1 MFIVAIWFELLDPR
15 AADSIRRNH
24 AVSQPNLPQSS
35 DDQPSHWFSLRE
47 APAWGVSLGLHSLI
61 FVFFACW
68 TLPIVRESFAELVVS
83 EVEEIQEPEFKFDVA
98 ATDQVGN
105 QGSGDT
111 LSPSLAAAGAVGAS
125 PQVETS
131 KRLQEELVKVNLTPT
146 ATIGDI
152 AADTL
157 SKTVEVRGGTENLA
171 GDFGGKGTGG
181 GTGGTAGTIDRLTF
195 EIMASLKERKTLVVW
210 LFDESTS
217 MKKRREAVA
226 ERFENIYKQL
236 GLLDV
241 ETKNG
246 VLKSAIVS
254 FGKEFHFISKD
265 ATDDIDMLV
274 KLVKENIPDD
284 DSGKENVFTAV
295 EKSVTKYRDYRTREH
310 RNCLLVVVT
319 DERGDDFDK
328 LDQCIQVTSA
338 AGFKV
343 FCVGNAAPFGQE
355 KGYVRWT
362 YDDGFSE
369 ELPVDQGPETVAPEH
384 VNLPFWGVSGSDL
397 VRMTAGL
404 GPYALTR
411 LCAETQGVYLIAE
424 DTGRGV
430 RFDPA
435 VMRNYLPD
443 YRPIKFYTKD
453 LQANRAKTVL
463 VDAARKTLGE
473 NTPTPEVI
481 FRADT
486 DAALRTEL
494 NDAQK
499 PLAVLD
505 YKLNEI
511 VTLLEQGEKERAKIK
526 EPRWQAAYDTAYGRA
541 LAMRVR
547 SFGYNMMLAQM
558 KGNPKTFDKKEDNTW
573 ELVASDEISTG
584 VQVKKMAAKA
594 QEFLERVVNQHQ
606 GTPWAKLAE
615 RELSKPMGWSW
626 KPFHKDYAAM
636 ERAMADAKK
645 RGPLFADEKEKKKEE
660 MRKKAEQRKKP
671 NL

>member
-1 MFIVAIWFELLDPR
+1 M
-15 AADSIRRNH
+15 
-24 AVSQPNLPQSS
+24 SQPNLPQ
-35 DDQPSHWFSLRE
+35 DPDNEPGRWRKI
-47 APAWGVSLGLHSLI
+47 PAWGVSLGLHSLI

-68 TLPIVRESFAELVVS
+68 SLPIVRESLAELVVS
-83 EVEEIQEPEFKFDVA
+83 EVEDLQEPEFKFDVA
-98 ATDQVGN
+98 TTDQIGN
-105 QGSGDT
+105 GGTGDT
-111 LSPSLAAAGAVGAS
+111 LSPSLAVAGAVGAS

-131 KRLQEELVKVNLTPT
+131 KRLQEELVKVNLAPT

-157 SKTVEVRGGTENLA
+157 GKTVEVRGGTDNLS
-171 GDFGGKGTGG
+171 GDFGGQGTGG

-195 EIMASLKERKTLVVW
+195 EIMASLKEKKTLVVW
-210 LFDESTS
+210 LMDESTS
-217 MKKRREAVA
+217 MKKRRDTVA

-241 ETKNG
+241 DTKNG
-246 VLKSAIVS
+246 ILKSAIVS
-254 FGKEFHFISKD
+254 FGKDFHFISKD
-265 ATDDIDMLV
+265 ATDDVEQLV
-274 KLVKENIPDD
+274 KLVKENIPNDE
-284 DSGKENVFTAV
+284 SGKENVFTAV
-295 EKSVTKYRDYRTREH
+295 EAAVKKYRDYRSREH
-310 RNCLLVVVT
+310 RNCIMVIVT

-328 LDQCIQVTSA
+328 LDQCIQATAA

-355 KGYVRWT
+355 KGYVQWT
-362 YDDGFSE
+362 YDDGGTE

-384 VNLPFWGVSGSDL
+384 VNLPFWGVSGGDL

-473 NTPTPEVI
+473 KTPTPDVI

-486 DAALRTEL
+486 DAALRTVL
-494 NDAQK
+494 ADAQK

-511 VTLLEQGEKERAKIK
+511 VTLLEQGEKDRAKIK

-558 KGNPKTFDKKEDNTW
+558 KANPKTFEKKEDNTW

-594 QEFLERVVNQHQ
+594 QESLERVVNQHQ

-615 RELSKPMGWSW
+615 RELSKPLGWSW
-626 KPFHKDYAAM
+626 KPMRKDYAAI
-636 ERAMADAKK
+636 ERAAAEAK
-645 RGPLFADEKEKKKEE
+645 RGPVFADENEKKKAEA
-660 MRKKAEQRKKP
+660 KKKMVEQRKKP

>member
-1 MFIVAIWFELLDPR
+1 M
-15 AADSIRRNH
+15 
-24 AVSQPNLPQSS
+24 SQDNLPQPPDDDS
-35 DDQPSHWFSLRE
+35 DGQRKFKE
-47 APAWGVSLGLHSLI
+47 IPAWGVSLGLHILI

-68 TLPIVRESFAELVVS
+68 TLPIVRESLAELVVS
-83 EVEEIQEPEFKFDVA
+83 EVEELQEPEFKFDVA
-98 ATDQVGN
+98 ATDQIGN
-105 QGSGDT
+105 GGTGDT
-111 LSPSLAAAGAVGAS
+111 LSPSLAAAGSASAS

-131 KRLQEELVKVNLTPT
+131 KRLQEEIVKVNLTPT
-146 ATIGDI
+146 ATIGDV
-152 AADTL
+152 ATDSL
-157 SKTVEVRGGTENLA
+157 GKTVEVRGGTENLS

-217 MKKRREAVA
+217 MKVRRDTVA

-254 FGKEFHFISKD
+254 FGKDFHFISKD
-265 ATDDIDMLV
+265 ATDDIPQLV
-274 KLVKENIPDD
+274 KLVKENIPND
-284 DSGKENVFTAV
+284 DSGKENVFGAV
-295 EKSVTKYRDYRTREH
+295 EKAVAKYRDYRSREH
-310 RNCLLVVVT
+310 RNCLLVIVT

-328 LDQCIQVTSA
+328 LDQCIQATSS

-362 YDDGFSE
+362 YDDGGSE
-369 ELPVDQGPETVAPEH
+369 ELPVDQGPETVAPEY
-384 VNLPFWGVSGSDL
+384 VNLPFWGVAGGDL

-424 DTGRGV
+424 DTGKGV

-473 NTPTPEVI
+473 KTPTPDVI

-486 DAALRTEL
+486 DGALRIEL

-511 VTLLEQGEKERAKIK
+511 VTLLEQGEKDRAKIK
-526 EPRWQAAYDTAYGRA
+526 EPRWQASYDSAYGRA

-558 KGNPKTFDKKEDNTW
+558 KANPKTFENKNDNTW
-573 ELVASDEISTG
+573 ELVASDEITTG
-584 VQVKKMAAKA
+584 VQIKKMAAKA
-594 QEFLERVVNQHQ
+594 QENLERVVNQHQ

-626 KPFHKDYAAM
+626 KPFHKDYAAI
-636 ERAMADAKK
+636 ERAMAQAK
-645 RGPLFADEKEKKKEE
+645 RGPIFADEEEKTKAEAKKK
-660 MRKKAEQRKKP
+660 MVEQRKKP

>member
-1 MFIVAIWFELLDPR
+1 M
-15 AADSIRRNH
+15 
-24 AVSQPNLPQSS
+24 SQANLPQ
-35 DDQPSHWFSLRE
+35 PSGDESPRKLSLRE
-47 APAWGVSLGLHSLI
+47 VPAWGVSLGLHSLI
-61 FVFFACW
+61 FLVFGFY
-68 TLPIVRESFAELVVS
+68 TFPIVRETFAELVVS
-83 EVEEIQEPEFKFDVA
+83 EVEEVQEAEFKFDVA

-105 QGSGDT
+105 GGTGDT
-111 LSPSLAAAGAVGAS
+111 LSPSLAAAGAVSAS
-125 PQVETS
+125 PQMETS

-146 ATIGDI
+146 ATIGDV
-152 AADTL
+152 ATDSL
-157 SKTVEVRGGTENLA
+157 GKTVEVRGGTDNLT
-171 GDFGGKGTGG
+171 GEFGGQGTGG
-181 GTGGTAGTIDRLTF
+181 GTGGTAGSIDRLTF

-210 LFDESTS
+210 LFDESPS
-217 MKKRREAVA
+217 MRVRREAVA
-226 ERFENIYKQL
+226 LRFENIYKQL
-236 GLLDV
+236 GLLEGV

-265 ATDDIDMLV
+265 ATDDIPQLV
-274 KLVKENIPDD
+274 KLVKEGIPKD

-295 EKSVTKYRDYRTREH
+295 EKAVAKYRDYRSREH
-310 RNCLLVVVT
+310 RNCLLVIVT
-319 DERGDDFDK
+319 DERGDDFGVNGEK
-328 LDQCIQVTSA
+328 LDQVIQATSA

-355 KGYVRWT
+355 KGYT
-362 YDDGFSE
+362 NFTDDDGTVWND
-369 ELPVDQGPETVAPEH
+369 LPIDQGPETVAPEY
-384 VNLPFWGVSGSDL
+384 VNLPFWGVAGGDL

-424 DTGRGV
+424 DGGRGV

-443 YRPIKFYTKD
+443 YRPIKFYQKD

-463 VDAARKTLGE
+463 VEAARKTLGE
-473 NTPTPEVI
+473 RTPTPEVI

-511 VTLLEQGEKERAKIK
+511 VTLLEQGEKDRAKVK

-547 SFGYNMMLAQM
+547 SFGYNMTLAQM
-558 KGNPKTFDKKEDNTW
+558 KANPKTFEKKGDDTW
-573 ELVASDEISTG
+573 ELVASDEITSG
-584 VQVKKMAAKA
+584 VAVKKMAAKA
-594 QEFLERVVNQHQ
+594 QEYLERVVNQHQ

-626 KPFHKDYAAM
+626 KPLRKDYPAI
-636 ERAMADAKK
+636 ERAMAEAAK
-645 RGPLFADEKEKKKEE
+645 RRVQFADEEEKKKAE
-660 MRKKAEQRKKP
+660 KKKKMAEKPKP

>member
-1 MFIVAIWFELLDPR
+1 M
-15 AADSIRRNH
+15 
-24 AVSQPNLPQSS
+24 SQPNLPPES
-35 DDQPSHWFSLRE
+35 DTEPNRWTKLRE
-47 APAWGVSLGLHSLI
+47 IPAWGVSLGLHTAI
-61 FVFFACW
+61 FLFFACW
-68 TLPIVRESFAELVVS
+68 TLPIVRESLAELVVS
-83 EVEEIQEPEFKFDVA
+83 EVEETQEPEFKFDVA
-98 ATDQVGN
+98 ATDQIGN
-105 QGSGDT
+105 GGTGDT
-111 LSPSLAAAGAVGAS
+111 LSPSLAAAGAASAS
-125 PQVETS
+125 PQVESS

-157 SKTVEVRGGTENLA
+157 GKTVEVRGGTDNLS
-171 GDFGGKGTGG
+171 GEFGGQGTGG
-181 GTGGTAGTIDRLTF
+181 GSGGTAGTLDRLTF
-195 EIMASLKERKTLVVW
+195 EIMASLKEKKTLVVW
-210 LFDESTS
+210 LMDESTS
-217 MKKRREAVA
+217 MKKRRDTVA

-246 VLKSAIVS
+246 ILKSAIVS
-254 FGKEFHFISKD
+254 FGKDFHFISKD
-265 ATDDIDMLV
+265 ATDDIDLLV

-284 DSGKENVFTAV
+284 ESGKENVFTAV
-295 EKSVTKYRDYRTREH
+295 EAAVKKYRDYRSREH
-310 RNCLLVVVT
+310 RNCIMVIVT

-328 LDQCIQVTSA
+328 LDQCIQATAA

-355 KGYVRWT
+355 KGYVQWT
-362 YDDGFSE
+362 YEDGGSD

-384 VNLPFWGVSGSDL
+384 VNLPFWGVSGGDL

-453 LQANRAKTVL
+453 LAANRAKTVL

-473 NTPTPEVI
+473 KTPTPDVI

-486 DAALRTEL
+486 DGALRTEL

-511 VTLLEQGEKERAKIK
+511 VTLLEQGEKDRAKIK
-526 EPRWQAAYDTAYGRA
+526 EPRWQAAFDTAYGRA

-558 KGNPKTFDKKEDNTW
+558 KASPKTFDKKDDNTW
-573 ELVASDEISTG
+573 ELIASDEITTG

-594 QEFLERVVNQHQ
+594 LESLERVVNQHQ

-626 KPFHKDYAAM
+626 KPFHKDYAAI
-636 ERAMADAKK
+636 ERAMAQAK
-645 RGPLFADEKEKKKEE
+645 RGPLFADEKEKKEAE
-660 MRKKAEQRKKP
+660 AKKKMIAQRKKP

>member
-1 MFIVAIWFELLDPR
+1 M
-15 AADSIRRNH
+15 
-24 AVSQPNLPQSS
+24 SQANLPQ
-35 DDQPSHWFSLRE
+35 PSGDEPPRKFSLKE
-47 APAWGVSLGLHSLI
+47 VPAWGVSLGLHSLI
-61 FVFFACW
+61 FLFFGLY
-68 TLPIVRESFAELVVS
+68 TFPIVRETFAELVVS
-83 EVEEIQEPEFKFDVA
+83 EVEELQEPEFKFDVA

-105 QGSGDT
+105 GGTGDT
-111 LSPSLAAAGAVGAS
+111 LSPSLAAAGAVSAS
-125 PQVETS
+125 PQMETS

-146 ATIGDI
+146 ATIGDV
-152 AADTL
+152 ATDSL
-157 SKTVEVRGGTENLA
+157 GKTVEVRGGTDNLS
-171 GDFGGKGTGG
+171 GEFGGKGTGG
-181 GTGGTAGTIDRLTF
+181 GSGGTAGTIDRLTF
-195 EIMASLKERKTLVVW
+195 EIMASLKEKKTLVVW

-217 MKKRREAVA
+217 MKVRREAVA

-236 GLLDV
+236 GLMDV

-246 VLKSAIVS
+246 ILKSAIVS
-254 FGKEFHFISKD
+254 FGKDFHFISKD
-265 ATDDIDMLV
+265 ATDDIPQLV
-274 KLVKENIPDD
+274 KLVKENIPNDE
-284 DSGKENVFTAV
+284 SGKENVFTAV
-295 EKSVTKYRDYRTREH
+295 EKTVAKYRDYRSREH
-310 RNCLLVVVT
+310 RNCLLVIVT
-319 DERGDDFDK
+319 DERGDDFGVNGEK
-328 LDQCIQVTSA
+328 LDQVIQATSA

-343 FCVGNAAPFGQE
+343 YCVGNAAPFGQE

-362 YDDGFSE
+362 YDDGDSE

-384 VNLPFWGVSGSDL
+384 VNLPFWGVAGGDL

-411 LCAETQGVYLIAE
+411 LCAETQGVYLIVE
-424 DTGRGV
+424 DTSRGV

-473 NTPTPEVI
+473 RTPTPEVI

-511 VTLLEQGEKERAKIK
+511 VTLLEQGEKDRTKIK

-547 SFGYNMMLAQM
+547 SFGYNMTLAQM
-558 KGNPKTFDKKEDNTW
+558 KANPKTFDKKGDNTW
-573 ELVASDEISTG
+573 ELVASDEITSG

-594 QEFLERVVNQHQ
+594 QEYLERVVNQHQ

-626 KPFHKDYAAM
+626 KPISKDYAAI
-636 ERAMADAKK
+636 ERAMAQAK
-645 RGPLFADEKEKKKEE
+645 RGPVFADENEKKKAEE
-660 MRKKAEQRKKP
+660 KKKKMAARAKP

>member
-1 MFIVAIWFELLDPR
+1 MSQVNQPQPPNDEPPR
-15 AADSIRRNH
+15 K
-24 AVSQPNLPQSS
+24 
-35 DDQPSHWFSLRE
+35 FSLKE
-47 APAWGVSLGLHSLI
+47 VPAWGVSLGLHSLI
-61 FVFFACW
+61 FLFFGLY
-68 TLPIVRESFAELVVS
+68 TIPIVRETFAELVVS
-83 EVEEIQEPEFKFDVA
+83 EVEDLQEPEFKFDVA

-105 QGSGDT
+105 GGTGDT
-111 LSPSLAAAGAVGAS
+111 LSPSLAAAGATSAS
-125 PQVETS
+125 PQMETS

-146 ATIGDI
+146 ATIGDV
-152 AADTL
+152 ATDSL
-157 SKTVEVRGGTENLA
+157 GKTVEVRGGTDNLT
-171 GDFGGKGTGG
+171 GDFGGQGTGG
-181 GTGGTAGTIDRLTF
+181 GTGGTAGSIDRLTF

-210 LFDESTS
+210 LFDESPS
-217 MKKRREAVA
+217 MRVRRDAVA

-236 GLLDV
+236 GLMDI

-246 VLKSAIVS
+246 ILKSGIVS
-254 FGKEFHFISKD
+254 FGKDFHFISKD
-265 ATDDIDMLV
+265 ATDDIPQLI
-274 KLVKENIPDD
+274 KLVKENIPRD

-295 EKSVTKYRDYRTREH
+295 EKAVAKYRDYRSREH
-310 RNCLLVVVT
+310 RNCLLVIVT
-319 DERGDDFDK
+319 DERGDDFGVNGEK
-328 LDQCIQVTSA
+328 LDQVIQATSA

-355 KGYVRWT
+355 KGFQNYT
-362 YDDGFSE
+362 DDEGNTWND
-369 ELPVDQGPETVAPEH
+369 LPVDQGPETVAPEF
-384 VNLPFWGVSGSDL
+384 VNLPFWGVAGADL

-424 DTGRGV
+424 DGGRGV

-443 YRPIKFYTKD
+443 YRPIKFYQKD

-473 NTPTPEVI
+473 KTPTPEVI

-511 VTLLEQGEKERAKIK
+511 VTLLEQGEKDRAKIK

-547 SFGYNMMLAQM
+547 SFGYNMTLAQM
-558 KGNPKTFDKKEDNTW
+558 KANPKAFTNKGDDTW
-573 ELVASDEISTG
+573 ELVASDEISSG

-594 QEFLERVVNQHQ
+594 QDYLARVVNQHQ

-626 KPFHKDYAAM
+626 KPFRKDYPKIEREMAEAA
-636 ERAMADAKK
+636 K
-645 RGPLFADEKEKKKEE
+645 RRVQFADEEEKKKAE
-660 MRKKAEQRKKP
+660 KKKKMAERPKP

>member
-1 MFIVAIWFELLDPR
+1 M
-15 AADSIRRNH
+15 
-24 AVSQPNLPQSS
+24 SQANLPPEP
-35 DDQPSHWFSLRE
+35 DNEPSRWKKLRE
-47 APAWGVSLGLHSLI
+47 MPAWGVSLGLHSLI
-61 FVFFACW
+61 FLFFACW
-68 TLPIVRESFAELVVS
+68 TLPIVRESLAELVVS
-83 EVEEIQEPEFKFDVA
+83 EVEELQEPEFKFDVA
-98 ATDQVGN
+98 TTDQIGN
-105 QGSGDT
+105 GGTGDT
-111 LSPSLAAAGAVGAS
+111 LSPSLAAAGASGAS

-157 SKTVEVRGGTENLA
+157 SKTVEVRGGTDNLS
-171 GDFGGKGTGG
+171 GDFGGQGTGG

-195 EIMASLKERKTLVVW
+195 EIMASLKEKKTLVVW
-210 LFDESTS
+210 MMDESTS
-217 MKKRREAVA
+217 MKKRRAAVA

-246 VLKSAIVS
+246 ILKSAIVS
-254 FGKEFHFISKD
+254 FGKDFHFISKD
-265 ATDDIDMLV
+265 ATDDVDLLT

-284 DSGKENVFTAV
+284 ESGKENIFTAV
-295 EKSVTKYRDYRTREH
+295 EAAVKKYRDYRSREH
-310 RNCLLVVVT
+310 RNCIMVIVT

-328 LDQCIQVTSA
+328 LDQCIQATAA

-355 KGYVRWT
+355 KGYVQWV
-362 YDDGFSE
+362 YEDGGTE

-384 VNLPFWGVSGSDL
+384 VNLPFWGVAGGDL

-453 LQANRAKTVL
+453 LTANRAKTVL

-473 NTPTPEVI
+473 RTPTPEVI

-494 NDAQK
+494 ADAQK

-511 VTLLEQGEKERAKIK
+511 VTLLEQGEKDRAKIK

-558 KGNPKTFDKKEDNTW
+558 KANPKAFEKKEDNTW
-573 ELVASDEISTG
+573 ELIASDEITTG

-594 QEFLERVVNQHQ
+594 QESLERVVNQHQ

-626 KPFHKDYAAM
+626 KPFHKDYAAI
-636 ERAMADAKK
+636 ERAMAQAK
-645 RGPLFADEKEKKKEE
+645 RGVQFADEEEKKKAEA
-660 MRKKAEQRKKP
+660 KKKMVEQRKKP

>member
-1 MFIVAIWFELLDPR
+1 MSQANQPQPPNGEPPR
-15 AADSIRRNH
+15 K
-24 AVSQPNLPQSS
+24 
-35 DDQPSHWFSLRE
+35 FSLRE
-47 APAWGVSLGLHSLI
+47 VPAWGVSLGLHSLI
-61 FVFFACW
+61 FLFFGLY
-68 TLPIVRESFAELVVS
+68 TFPIVRETFAELVVS
-83 EVEEIQEPEFKFDVA
+83 EVEELQEPEFKFDVA
-98 ATDQVGN
+98 ATDQIGN
-105 QGSGDT
+105 GGTGDT
-111 LSPSLAAAGAVGAS
+111 LSPSLAAAGAVSAS
-125 PQVETS
+125 PQMETS

-146 ATIGDI
+146 ATIGDV
-152 AADTL
+152 ATDSL
-157 SKTVEVRGGTENLA
+157 GKTVEVRGRTDNLS
-171 GDFGGKGTGG
+171 GDFGGQGTGG
-181 GTGGTAGTIDRLTF
+181 GTGGTAGSIDRLTF
-195 EIMASLKERKTLVVW
+195 EIMASLKEKKTLVVW
-210 LFDESTS
+210 LFDESPS
-217 MKKRREAVA
+217 MKIRRDAVA
-226 ERFENIYKQL
+226 ERFENVYKQL
-236 GLLDV
+236 GLLEGV

-254 FGKEFHFISKD
+254 FGKEFHFITKD
-265 ATDDIDMLV
+265 ATDDIPQLV
-274 KLVKENIPDD
+274 ELVRKGIPKDE
-284 DSGKENVFTAV
+284 SGKENVFTAV
-295 EKSVTKYRDYRTREH
+295 EKAVAKYRDYRSREH
-310 RNCLLVVVT
+310 RNCLLVIVT
-319 DERGDDFDK
+319 DERGDDFGVNGEK
-328 LDQCIQVTSA
+328 LDQVIQATSA

-355 KGYVRWT
+355 KGYANYTEEDGTVWT
-362 YDDGFSE
+362 D
-369 ELPVDQGPETVAPEH
+369 LPIDQGPETVAPEH
-384 VNLPFWGVSGSDL
+384 VNLPFWGVAGADL

-424 DTGRGV
+424 DGGRGV

-443 YRPIKFYTKD
+443 YRPIKFYQKD

-473 NTPTPEVI
+473 KTPTPEVI

-511 VTLLEQGEKERAKIK
+511 VTLLEQGEKDRAKIK

-547 SFGYNMMLAQM
+547 SFGYNMTLAQM
-558 KGNPKTFDKKEDNTW
+558 KANPKTFDKKGDDTW
-573 ELVASDEISTG
+573 ELVASDEITSG

-594 QEFLERVVNQHQ
+594 QEYLERVVNQHQ

-615 RELSKPMGWSW
+615 RELSKPMGWTW
-626 KPFHKDYAAM
+626 KPFRKDYPAI
-636 ERAMADAKK
+636 ERAMAEAAN
-645 RGPLFADEKEKKKEE
+645 RRVQFADEDEKKAAEKKKK
-660 MRKKAEQRKKP
+660 MAAKPKP

>member
-1 MFIVAIWFELLDPR
+1 M
-15 AADSIRRNH
+15 
-24 AVSQPNLPQSS
+24 SQPNLPQTPDNEPRGRWSMS
-35 DDQPSHWFSLRE
+35 E
-47 APAWGVSLGLHSLI
+47 IPAWGVSLGLHSLI
-61 FVFFACW
+61 LVSFAFFHFE
-68 TLPIVRESFAELVVS
+68 IVRESLAELVVS
-83 EVEEIQEPEFKFDVA
+83 EVEELQEPEFKFDVS
-98 ATDQVGN
+98 ATDQIGN
-105 QGSGDT
+105 GGTGDT

-146 ATIGDI
+146 ATIGDV
-152 AADTL
+152 ATDSL
-157 SKTVEVRGGTENLA
+157 GKTVEVRGGTDNLA
-171 GDFGGKGTGG
+171 GDFGGQGTGG
-181 GTGGTAGTIDRLTF
+181 GTGGTAGSIDRLTF

-210 LFDESTS
+210 LMDESLS
-217 MKKRREAVA
+217 MTKRRNAIA

-254 FGKEFHFISKD
+254 FGKDLHFISKD
-265 ATDDIDMLV
+265 ATDDVEELTRLV
-274 KLVKENIPDD
+274 QEKIPVDE
-284 DSGKENVFTAV
+284 SGKENIFTAV
-295 EKSVTKYRDYRTREH
+295 EATVKKYRDYRSREH
-310 RNCLLVVVT
+310 RNCLLVITT

-328 LDQCIQVTSA
+328 LDQCIQTSSS

-343 FCVGNAAPFGQE
+343 FVVGNAAPFGQE
-355 KGYVRWT
+355 KGFVSWT
-362 YDDGFSE
+362 YEDGGTE
-369 ELPVDQGPETVAPEH
+369 ELPVDQGPETIAPEH
-384 VNLPFWGVSGSDL
+384 VNLPFWGVSGGDL

-473 NTPTPEVI
+473 RTPTPEVI

-494 NDAQK
+494 SEAQK

-511 VTLLEQGEKERAKIK
+511 VTLLEQGEKDRVKIK

-558 KGNPKTFDKKEDNTW
+558 KANPKTFDNKSDNTW

-594 QEFLERVVNQHQ
+594 QEHLERVVNQHH

-626 KPFHKDYAAM
+626 KPFHKDYAAI
-636 ERAMADAKK
+636 ERAMAQAK
-645 RGPLFADEKEKKKEE
+645 RGPLFADEEEKKKAEA
-660 MRKKAEQRKKP
+660 KKKMIEQRKKP

>member
-1 MFIVAIWFELLDPR
+1 M
-15 AADSIRRNH
+15 
-24 AVSQPNLPQSS
+24 SQPNLPQTL
-35 DDQPSHWFSLRE
+35 DDEPRGRWSMRE
-47 APAWGVSLGLHSLI
+47 IPAWGVSLGLHSLI
-61 FVFFACW
+61 FVFFAFW
-68 TLPIVRESFAELVVS
+68 TLPIVRESIAELVVS
-83 EVEEIQEPEFKFDVA
+83 EVEELQEPEFKFDVA
-98 ATDQVGN
+98 ATDQIGN
-105 QGSGDT
+105 AGTGDT

-157 SKTVEVRGGTENLA
+157 GKTVEVRGGTDNLS
-171 GDFGGKGTGG
+171 GDFGGQGTGG
-181 GTGGTAGTIDRLTF
+181 GSGGTAGTIDRLTF
-195 EIMASLKERKTLVVW
+195 EIMASLKEKKTLVVW

-217 MKKRREAVA
+217 MKARREAVA

-254 FGKEFHFISKD
+254 FGKDFHFISKD
-265 ATDDIDMLV
+265 ATDDVEQLV
-274 KLVKENIPDD
+274 KLVKENIPNDE
-284 DSGKENVFTAV
+284 SGKENVFTAV
-295 EKSVTKYRDYRTREH
+295 EKAVAKYRDYRSREH
-310 RNCLLVVVT
+310 RNCLLVIIT
-319 DERGDDFDK
+319 DERGDDFGEHGER
-328 LDQCIQVTSA
+328 LDQVIQVTKAS
-338 AGFKV
+338 GFKV

-362 YDDGFSE
+362 YEDGDSE
-369 ELPVDQGPETVAPEH
+369 ELPVDQGPETVAPEY
-384 VNLPFWGVSGSDL
+384 VNLPFWGVSGGDL

-463 VDAARKTLGE
+463 VEAARKTLGE
-473 NTPTPEVI
+473 RTPTPEVI

-494 NDAQK
+494 AEAQK

-511 VTLLEQGEKERAKIK
+511 VTLLEQGEKDRAKIK
-526 EPRWQAAYDTAYGRA
+526 EPRWQAAYDTAYGRS

-558 KGNPKTFDKKEDNTW
+558 KANPKTFDNKNDNTW

-594 QEFLERVVNQHQ
+594 QEYLERVVNQHQ

-626 KPFHKDYAAM
+626 KPLHKDYAAI
-636 ERAMADAKK
+636 ERAMAQAK
-645 RGPLFADEKEKKKEE
+645 RGPLFADENEKKKAEA
-660 MRKKAEQRKKP
+660 KKKMIEQRKKP

>member
-1 MFIVAIWFELLDPR
+1 M
-15 AADSIRRNH
+15 
-24 AVSQPNLPQSS
+24 SQPNLPLES
-35 DDQPSHWFSLRE
+35 DTDPSRWTKLRE
-47 APAWGVSLGLHSLI
+47 IPAWGVSLGLHTAI
-61 FVFFACW
+61 FLFFACW
-68 TLPIVRESFAELVVS
+68 TLPIVRESLAELVVS
-83 EVEEIQEPEFKFDVA
+83 EVEETQEPEFKFDVA
-98 ATDQVGN
+98 STDQIGN
-105 QGSGDT
+105 GGTGDT
-111 LSPSLAAAGAVGAS
+111 LSPSLAAAGAASAS
-125 PQVETS
+125 PQVESS

-157 SKTVEVRGGTENLA
+157 GKTVEVRGGTDNLS
-171 GDFGGKGTGG
+171 GEFGGQGTGG
-181 GTGGTAGTIDRLTF
+181 GTGGTAGTLDRLTF
-195 EIMASLKERKTLVVW
+195 EIMASLKEKKTLVVW
-210 LFDESTS
+210 LMDESTS
-217 MKKRREAVA
+217 MKKRRDTVA

-246 VLKSAIVS
+246 ILKSAIVS
-254 FGKEFHFISKD
+254 FGKDFHFISKD
-265 ATDDIDMLV
+265 ATDDIDLLV

-284 DSGKENVFTAV
+284 ESGKENVFTAV
-295 EKSVTKYRDYRTREH
+295 EAAVKKYRDYRSREH
-310 RNCLLVVVT
+310 RNCIMVIVT
-319 DERGDDFDK
+319 DERGDDFDR
-328 LDQCIQVTSA
+328 LDQCIQATAA

-355 KGYVRWT
+355 KGYVQWT
-362 YDDGFSE
+362 YEDGGSD

-384 VNLPFWGVSGSDL
+384 VNLPFWGVSGGDL

-453 LQANRAKTVL
+453 LAANRAKTVL
-463 VDAARKTLGE
+463 VEAARKTLGE
-473 NTPTPEVI
+473 KTPTPDVI

-486 DAALRTEL
+486 DGALRTEL

-511 VTLLEQGEKERAKIK
+511 VTLLEQGEKDRAKIK
-526 EPRWQAAYDTAYGRA
+526 EPRWQAAFDTAYGRA

-558 KGNPKTFDKKEDNTW
+558 KASPKTFDKKDDNTW
-573 ELVASDEISTG
+573 ELIASDEITTG

-594 QEFLERVVNQHQ
+594 QESLERVVNQHQ

-626 KPFHKDYAAM
+626 KPFHKDYAAI
-636 ERAMADAKK
+636 ERAMAQAK
-645 RGPLFADEKEKKKEE
+645 RGPLFADEKEKKEAE
-660 MRKKAEQRKKP
+660 AKKKMIAQRKKP

>member
-1 MFIVAIWFELLDPR
+1 M
-15 AADSIRRNH
+15 
-24 AVSQPNLPQSS
+24 SQPNLPPES
-35 DDQPSHWFSLRE
+35 DTEPNRWTKLRE
-47 APAWGVSLGLHSLI
+47 MPAWGVSLGLHTAI
-61 FVFFACW
+61 FLFFACW
-68 TLPIVRESFAELVVS
+68 TLPIVRESLAELVVS
-83 EVEEIQEPEFKFDVA
+83 EVEETQEPEFKFDVA
-98 ATDQVGN
+98 ATDQIGN
-105 QGSGDT
+105 GGTGDT
-111 LSPSLAAAGAVGAS
+111 LSPSLAAAGAASAS
-125 PQVETS
+125 PQVESS

-157 SKTVEVRGGTENLA
+157 GKTVEVRGGTDNLS
-171 GDFGGKGTGG
+171 GEFGGQGTGG
-181 GTGGTAGTIDRLTF
+181 GSGGTAGTLDRLTF
-195 EIMASLKERKTLVVW
+195 EIMASLKEKKTLVVW
-210 LFDESTS
+210 LMDESTS
-217 MKKRREAVA
+217 MKKRRDTVA

-246 VLKSAIVS
+246 ILKSAIVS
-254 FGKEFHFISKD
+254 FGKDFHFISKD
-265 ATDDIDMLV
+265 ATDDIDLLV

-284 DSGKENVFTAV
+284 ESGKENVFTAV
-295 EKSVTKYRDYRTREH
+295 EAAVKKYRDYRSREH
-310 RNCLLVVVT
+310 RNCIMVIVT

-328 LDQCIQVTSA
+328 LDQCIQATAA

-355 KGYVRWT
+355 KGYVQWT
-362 YDDGFSE
+362 YEDGGSD

-384 VNLPFWGVSGSDL
+384 VNLPFWGVSGGDL

-453 LQANRAKTVL
+453 LSANRAKTVL

-473 NTPTPEVI
+473 RTPTPEVI

-486 DAALRTEL
+486 DGALRTEL

-505 YKLNEI
+505 YKLAEI
-511 VTLLEQGEKERAKIK
+511 VTLLEQGEKDRAKIK
-526 EPRWQAAYDTAYGRA
+526 EPRWQAAFDTAYGRA

-558 KGNPKTFDKKEDNTW
+558 KASPKTFDKKDDNTW
-573 ELVASDEISTG
+573 ELIASDEITTG

-594 QEFLERVVNQHQ
+594 QESLERVVNQHQ

-626 KPFHKDYAAM
+626 KPFHKDYAAI
-636 ERAMADAKK
+636 ERAMAQAK
-645 RGPLFADEKEKKKEE
+645 RGPLFADEKEKKEAE
-660 MRKKAEQRKKP
+660 AKKKMIAQRKKP

>member
-1 MFIVAIWFELLDPR
+1 M
-15 AADSIRRNH
+15 
-24 AVSQPNLPQSS
+24 SQANLPQPPN
-35 DDQPSHWFSLRE
+35 DEPPRKFSLKE
-47 APAWGVSLGLHSLI
+47 VPAWGVSLGLHSLI
-61 FVFFACW
+61 FLFFGLY
-68 TLPIVRESFAELVVS
+68 TIPIVRETFAELVVS
-83 EVEEIQEPEFKFDVA
+83 EVEDLQEPEFKFDVA
-98 ATDQVGN
+98 ATDQIGN
-105 QGSGDT
+105 GGTGDT
-111 LSPSLAAAGAVGAS
+111 LSPSLAAAGATSAS
-125 PQVETS
+125 PQMETS

-146 ATIGDI
+146 ATIGDV
-152 AADTL
+152 ATDSL
-157 SKTVEVRGGTENLA
+157 GKTVEVRGGTDNLT
-171 GDFGGKGTGG
+171 GDFGGQGTGG
-181 GTGGTAGTIDRLTF
+181 GTGGTAGSIDRLTF

-210 LFDESTS
+210 LFDESPS
-217 MKKRREAVA
+217 MRVRRDAVA

-236 GLLDV
+236 GLLEGV

-254 FGKEFHFISKD
+254 FGKDFHFISKD
-265 ATDDIDMLV
+265 ATDDIPQLI
-274 KLVKENIPDD
+274 KLVKENIPRD

-295 EKSVTKYRDYRTREH
+295 EKTVAKYRDYRSREH
-310 RNCLLVVVT
+310 RNCLLVIIT
-319 DERGDDFDK
+319 DERGDDFGANGEK
-328 LDQCIQVTSA
+328 LDQVIQATTA

-355 KGYVRWT
+355 KGYANYT
-362 YDDGFSE
+362 DDEGNTWND
-369 ELPVDQGPETVAPEH
+369 LPIDQGPETVAPEY
-384 VNLPFWGVSGSDL
+384 VNLPFWGVAGADL

-424 DTGRGV
+424 DGGRGV

-443 YRPIKFYTKD
+443 YRPIKFYQKD

-463 VDAARKTLGE
+463 VEAARKTLGE
-473 NTPTPEVI
+473 KTPTPEVI

-511 VTLLEQGEKERAKIK
+511 VTLLEQGEKDRAKIK

-547 SFGYNMMLAQM
+547 SFGYNMTLAQM
-558 KGNPKTFDKKEDNTW
+558 KANPKTFEKKGDDTW
-573 ELVASDEISTG
+573 ELVASDEISSG

-594 QEFLERVVNQHQ
+594 QEYLERVVNQHQ

-626 KPFHKDYAAM
+626 KPFRKDYPKIEREMAEAA
-636 ERAMADAKK
+636 K
-645 RGPLFADEKEKKKEE
+645 RRVQFADEEEKKKAE
-660 MRKKAEQRKKP
+660 KKKKMAEKPKP

>member
-1 MFIVAIWFELLDPR
+1 MSQASLPHTQIEPFQRRSSRTEILIWGGIF
-15 AADSIRRNH
+15 AFYSI
-24 AVSQPNLPQSS
+24 
-35 DDQPSHWFSLRE
+35 
-47 APAWGVSLGLHSLI
+47 I
-61 FVFFACW
+61 FLAFAFW
-68 TLPIVRESFAELVVS
+68 TLPIIRESFAELVVS
-83 EVEEIQEPEFKFDVA
+83 EVEELQEPEFKFDVA

-105 QGSGDT
+105 GGTGDT
-111 LSPSLAAAGAVGAS
+111 LSPSLAAAGAVSAS
-125 PQVETS
+125 PQMETS

-146 ATIGDI
+146 ATIGDV
-152 AADTL
+152 ATDSL
-157 SKTVEVRGGTENLA
+157 GKTVEVRGGTDNLS
-171 GDFGGKGTGG
+171 GEFGGKGTGG

-195 EIMASLKERKTLVVW
+195 EIMASLKEKKTLVVW

-217 MKKRREAVA
+217 MKVRREAVA

-236 GLLDV
+236 GLMDV

-246 VLKSAIVS
+246 ILKSAIVS
-254 FGKEFHFISKD
+254 FGKDFHFISKD
-265 ATDDIDMLV
+265 ATDDIPQLV
-274 KLVKENIPDD
+274 KLVKENIPNDE
-284 DSGKENVFTAV
+284 SGKENVFTAV
-295 EKSVTKYRDYRTREH
+295 EKTVAKYRDYRSREH
-310 RNCLLVVVT
+310 RNCLLVIVT
-319 DERGDDFDK
+319 DERGDDFGVNGEK
-328 LDQCIQVTSA
+328 LDQVIQATSA

-343 FCVGNAAPFGQE
+343 YCVGNAAPFGQE

-362 YDDGFSE
+362 YDDGDSE

-384 VNLPFWGVSGSDL
+384 VNLPFWGVAGGDL

-411 LCAETQGVYLIAE
+411 LCAETQGVYIIVE
-424 DTGRGV
+424 DTSRGV

-473 NTPTPEVI
+473 RTPTPEVI

-511 VTLLEQGEKERAKIK
+511 VTLLEQGEKDRTKIK

-547 SFGYNMMLAQM
+547 SFGYNMTLAQM
-558 KGNPKTFDKKEDNTW
+558 KANPKTFDKKGDNTW
-573 ELVASDEISTG
+573 ELVASDEITSG

-594 QEFLERVVNQHQ
+594 QEYLERVVNQHQ

-626 KPFHKDYAAM
+626 KPISKDYAAI
-636 ERAMADAKK
+636 ERAMAQAK
-645 RGPLFADEKEKKKEE
+645 RGPVFADENEKKKAEE
-660 MRKKAEQRKKP
+660 KKKKMAARAKP

>member
-1 MFIVAIWFELLDPR
+1 M
-15 AADSIRRNH
+15 
-24 AVSQPNLPQSS
+24 SQPNLPH
-35 DDQPSHWFSLRE
+35 DPDNGPGRWRKI
-47 APAWGVSLGLHSLI
+47 PPWGVSLGLHSLI

-68 TLPIVRESFAELVVS
+68 TLPIVRESLVELVVS
-83 EVEEIQEPEFKFDVA
+83 EVEELPEPEFKFDVA
-98 ATDQVGN
+98 ATDQIGN
-105 QGSGDT
+105 GGTGDT
-111 LSPSLAAAGAVGAS
+111 LSPSLAVAGAVGAS

-131 KRLQEELVKVNLTPT
+131 KRLQEELVKVNLAPT
-146 ATIGDI
+146 ATIGDV

-157 SKTVEVRGGTENLA
+157 GKTVEVRGGTDNLS
-171 GDFGGKGTGG
+171 GDFGGQGTGG

-195 EIMASLKERKTLVVW
+195 EIMASLKEKKTLVVW
-210 LFDESTS
+210 LMDESTS
-217 MKKRREAVA
+217 MKKRRDTVA

-241 ETKNG
+241 DTKDG
-246 VLKSAIVS
+246 ILKSAIVS
-254 FGKEFHFISKD
+254 FGKDFHFVSKD
-265 ATDDIDMLV
+265 ATDDVDQLV
-274 KLVKENIPDD
+274 KLVKEKIPNDE
-284 DSGKENVFTAV
+284 SGKENVFTAV
-295 EKSVTKYRDYRTREH
+295 EAAVKKYRDYRSREH
-310 RNCLLVVVT
+310 RNCIMVIVT

-328 LDQCIQVTSA
+328 LDQCIQATAA

-355 KGYVRWT
+355 KGYVQWV
-362 YDDGFSE
+362 YEDGGTE

-384 VNLPFWGVSGSDL
+384 VNLPFWGVAGGDL

-453 LQANRAKTVL
+453 LTANRAKTVL
-463 VDAARKTLGE
+463 VEAARKTLGE
-473 NTPTPEVI
+473 RTPTPEVI

-511 VTLLEQGEKERAKIK
+511 VTLLDQGEKDRAKIK

-558 KGNPKTFDKKEDNTW
+558 KANPKTFDKKEDNTW
-573 ELVASDEISTG
+573 ELIASDEITTG

-594 QEFLERVVNQHQ
+594 QESLERVVNQHQ

-626 KPFHKDYAAM
+626 KPMHKDYAAI
-636 ERAMADAKK
+636 ERAMAQAK
-645 RGPLFADEKEKKKEE
+645 RGPVFADENEKKKAEA
-660 MRKKAEQRKKP
+660 KKKMVEQRKKP

>member
-1 MFIVAIWFELLDPR
+1 M
-15 AADSIRRNH
+15 
-24 AVSQPNLPQSS
+24 SQANLPQ
-35 DDQPSHWFSLRE
+35 PSGDEPPRKFSLKE
-47 APAWGVSLGLHSLI
+47 VPAWGVSLGLHSLI
-61 FVFFACW
+61 FLFFGLY
-68 TLPIVRESFAELVVS
+68 TIPIVRETFAELVVS
-83 EVEEIQEPEFKFDVA
+83 EVEELQEPEFKFDVA
-98 ATDQVGN
+98 VTDQVGN
-105 QGSGDT
+105 GGTGDT
-111 LSPSLAAAGAVGAS
+111 LSPSLAAAGATSAS
-125 PQVETS
+125 PQMETS

-146 ATIGDI
+146 ATIGDV
-152 AADTL
+152 ATDSL
-157 SKTVEVRGGTENLA
+157 GKTVEVRGGTDNLT
-171 GDFGGKGTGG
+171 GEFGGQGTGG
-181 GTGGTAGTIDRLTF
+181 GSGGTAGSIDRLTF

-210 LFDESTS
+210 LFDESPS

-236 GLLDV
+236 GLMEI

-246 VLKSAIVS
+246 ILKSGIVS
-254 FGKEFHFISKD
+254 FGKDFHFISKD
-265 ATDDIDMLV
+265 ATDDIPQLI
-274 KLVKENIPDD
+274 KLVKENIPSD

-295 EKSVTKYRDYRTREH
+295 EKTVAKYRDYRSREH
-310 RNCLLVVVT
+310 RNCLLVIVT
-319 DERGDDFDK
+319 DERGDDFGVSGEK
-328 LDQCIQVTSA
+328 LDQVIQATTS

-355 KGYVRWT
+355 KGYT
-362 YDDGFSE
+362 NYTDDEGNTWND
-369 ELPVDQGPETVAPEH
+369 LPVDQGPETVAPEY
-384 VNLPFWGVSGSDL
+384 VNLPFWGVAGADL

-424 DTGRGV
+424 DGGKGV

-443 YRPIKFYTKD
+443 YRPIKFYMKD

-463 VDAARKTLGE
+463 VEAARKTLGE
-473 NTPTPEVI
+473 RTPTPEVI

-511 VTLLEQGEKERAKIK
+511 VTLLEQGEKDRAKIK
-526 EPRWQAAYDTAYGRA
+526 EPRWQAAFDTAYGRA

-547 SFGYNMMLAQM
+547 SFGYNMTLAQM
-558 KGNPKTFDKKEDNTW
+558 KANPKTFTNKGDDTW
-573 ELVASDEISTG
+573 ELIASEEISSG
-584 VQVKKMAAKA
+584 VAVKKMAAKA
-594 QEFLERVVNQHQ
+594 QEYLERVVNQHQ

-626 KPFHKDYAAM
+626 KPFRKDYPAM
-636 ERAMADAKK
+636 ERAMAEAAK
-645 RGPLFADEKEKKKEE
+645 RRVQFADEEEKKKAE
-660 MRKKAEQRKKP
+660 KKKKMAEKPKP

>member
-1 MFIVAIWFELLDPR
+1 M
-15 AADSIRRNH
+15 
-24 AVSQPNLPQSS
+24 SQPNLPQEP
-35 DDQPSHWFSLRE
+35 DNDPDGWKKFRE
-47 APAWGVSLGLHSLI
+47 IPAWGVSLGLHSLI
-61 FVFFACW
+61 FVFFAFW
-68 TLPIVRESFAELVVS
+68 TLPIVRESIAELVVS
-83 EVEEIQEPEFKFDVA
+83 EVEELQEPEFKFDVA
-98 ATDQVGN
+98 ATDQIGN
-105 QGSGDT
+105 GGTGDT
-111 LSPSLAAAGAVGAS
+111 LSPSLAAAGAASAS

-157 SKTVEVRGGTENLA
+157 AKAVEVRGGTDNLS
-171 GDFGGKGTGG
+171 GDFGGEGTGG
-181 GTGGTAGTIDRLTF
+181 GSGGTAGTIDRLTF
-195 EIMASLKERKTLVVW
+195 EIMASLKEKKTLVVW
-210 LFDESTS
+210 LMDESTS
-217 MKKRREAVA
+217 MKKRRDTVA

-254 FGKEFHFISKD
+254 FGKDFHFISKD
-265 ATDDIDMLV
+265 ATDDIDQLV

-284 DSGKENVFTAV
+284 ESGKENVFTAV
-295 EKSVTKYRDYRTREH
+295 EAAVKKYRDYRSREH
-310 RNCLLVVVT
+310 RNCIMVIVT

-328 LDQCIQVTSA
+328 LDQCIQATAA

-355 KGYVRWT
+355 KGYVNWL
-362 YDDGFSE
+362 YDDGGSE

-384 VNLPFWGVSGSDL
+384 VNLPFWGVSGGDL

-424 DTGRGV
+424 DTARGA

-453 LQANRAKTVL
+453 LTANRAKTVL

-473 NTPTPEVI
+473 RTPTPEVI

-494 NDAQK
+494 AEAQK

-511 VTLLEQGEKERAKIK
+511 VTLLEQGEKDRPKIK

-547 SFGYNMMLAQM
+547 SFGYNMTLAQM
-558 KGNPKTFDKKEDNTW
+558 KANPKTFDKKDDNTW

-594 QEFLERVVNQHQ
+594 QEYLERVVNQHQ

-626 KPFHKDYAAM
+626 KPFHKDYAAI
-636 ERAMADAKK
+636 ERAMAQAK
-645 RGPLFADEKEKKKEE
+645 RGPLFADENEKKKAEA
-660 MRKKAEQRKKP
+660 KKKMIEQRKKP

>member
-1 MFIVAIWFELLDPR
+1 M
-15 AADSIRRNH
+15 
-24 AVSQPNLPQSS
+24 SQPNLPPES
-35 DDQPSHWFSLRE
+35 DTEPNRWTKLRE
-47 APAWGVSLGLHSLI
+47 MPAWGVSLGLHTAI
-61 FVFFACW
+61 FLFFACW
-68 TLPIVRESFAELVVS
+68 TLPIVRESLAELVVS
-83 EVEEIQEPEFKFDVA
+83 EVEETQEPEFKFDVA
-98 ATDQVGN
+98 STDQIGN
-105 QGSGDT
+105 GGTGDT
-111 LSPSLAAAGAVGAS
+111 LSPSLAAAGAASAS
-125 PQVETS
+125 PQVESS

-157 SKTVEVRGGTENLA
+157 GKTVEVRGGTDNLS
-171 GDFGGKGTGG
+171 GEFGGQGTGG
-181 GTGGTAGTIDRLTF
+181 GSGGTAGTLDRLTF
-195 EIMASLKERKTLVVW
+195 EIMASLKEKKTLVVW
-210 LFDESTS
+210 LMDESTS
-217 MKKRREAVA
+217 MKKRRDTVA

-246 VLKSAIVS
+246 ILKSAIVS
-254 FGKEFHFISKD
+254 FGKDFHFISKD
-265 ATDDIDMLV
+265 ATDDIDLLV

-284 DSGKENVFTAV
+284 ESGKENVFTAV
-295 EKSVTKYRDYRTREH
+295 EAAVKKYRDYRSREH
-310 RNCLLVVVT
+310 RNCIMVIVT

-328 LDQCIQVTSA
+328 LDQCIQATAA

-355 KGYVRWT
+355 KGYVQWT
-362 YDDGFSE
+362 YEDGGSD

-384 VNLPFWGVSGSDL
+384 VNLPFWGVSGGDL

-453 LQANRAKTVL
+453 LSANRAKTVL

-473 NTPTPEVI
+473 RTPTPEVI

-486 DAALRTEL
+486 DGALRTEL

-505 YKLNEI
+505 YKLAEI
-511 VTLLEQGEKERAKIK
+511 VTLLEQGEKDRAKIK
-526 EPRWQAAYDTAYGRA
+526 EPRWQAAFDTAYGRA

-558 KGNPKTFDKKEDNTW
+558 KASPKTFDKKDDNTW
-573 ELVASDEISTG
+573 ELIASDEITTG

-594 QEFLERVVNQHQ
+594 QESLERVVNQHQ

-626 KPFHKDYAAM
+626 KPFHKDYAAI
-636 ERAMADAKK
+636 ERAMAQAK
-645 RGPLFADEKEKKKEE
+645 RGPLFADEKEKKEAE
-660 MRKKAEQRKKP
+660 AKKKMIAQRKKP

>member
-1 MFIVAIWFELLDPR
+1 M
-15 AADSIRRNH
+15 
-24 AVSQPNLPQSS
+24 SQPNVPQEP
-35 DDQPSHWFSLRE
+35 DNEPSRWKKFRE
-47 APAWGVSLGLHSLI
+47 MPAWGVSLGLHSLI
-61 FVFFACW
+61 FIFFACW
-68 TLPIVRESFAELVVS
+68 TLPIVRESLAELVVS

-98 ATDQVGN
+98 ATDQIGN
-105 QGSGDT
+105 GGTGDT
-111 LSPSLAAAGAVGAS
+111 LSPSLAAAGASSAS

-157 SKTVEVRGGTENLA
+157 SKTVEVRGGTDNLS
-171 GDFGGKGTGG
+171 GDFGGQGTGG

-195 EIMASLKERKTLVVW
+195 EIMASLKEKKTLVVW
-210 LFDESTS
+210 LMDESTS
-217 MKKRREAVA
+217 MKKRRDAVA

-246 VLKSAIVS
+246 ILKSAIVS
-254 FGKEFHFISKD
+254 FGKDFHFISKD
-265 ATDDIDMLV
+265 ATDDVDQLV

-284 DSGKENVFTAV
+284 ESGKENVFTAV
-295 EKSVTKYRDYRTREH
+295 EAAVKKYRDYRSREH
-310 RNCLLVVVT
+310 RNCIMVIVT

-328 LDQCIQVTSA
+328 LDQCIQATAA

-355 KGYVRWT
+355 KGYVQWV
-362 YDDGFSE
+362 YEDGGTE

-384 VNLPFWGVSGSDL
+384 VNLPFWGVSGGDL

-453 LQANRAKTVL
+453 LQANRAKIVL

-473 NTPTPEVI
+473 RTPTPEVI

-494 NDAQK
+494 NEAQK

-511 VTLLEQGEKERAKIK
+511 VTLLDQGEKDRAKIK
-526 EPRWQAAYDTAYGRA
+526 EPRWQAAFDTAYGRA

-558 KGNPKTFDKKEDNTW
+558 KANPKTFDKKDDNTW
-573 ELVASDEISTG
+573 ELIASDEISTG

-594 QEFLERVVNQHQ
+594 QESLERVVNQHQ

-626 KPFHKDYAAM
+626 KPFHKDYAAI
-636 ERAMADAKK
+636 ERAMAQAK
-645 RGPLFADEKEKKKEE
+645 RGPLFADENEKKKAEA
-660 MRKKAEQRKKP
+660 KKKMIEQRKKP

>member
-1 MFIVAIWFELLDPR
+1 MSQASLPHTQIEPFQRRSSRTEILIWGGIF
-15 AADSIRRNH
+15 AFYSI
-24 AVSQPNLPQSS
+24 
-35 DDQPSHWFSLRE
+35 
-47 APAWGVSLGLHSLI
+47 I
-61 FVFFACW
+61 FLAFAFW
-68 TLPIVRESFAELVVS
+68 TLPIIRESFAELVVS
-83 EVEEIQEPEFKFDVA
+83 EVEELQEPEFKFDVA

-105 QGSGDT
+105 GGTGDT
-111 LSPSLAAAGAVGAS
+111 LSPSLAAAGAVSAS
-125 PQVETS
+125 PQMETS

-146 ATIGDI
+146 ATIGDV
-152 AADTL
+152 ATDSL
-157 SKTVEVRGGTENLA
+157 GKTVEVRGGTDNLS
-171 GDFGGKGTGG
+171 GEFGGKGTGG

-195 EIMASLKERKTLVVW
+195 EIMASLKEKKTLVVW

-217 MKKRREAVA
+217 MKVRREAVA

-236 GLLDV
+236 GLMDV

-246 VLKSAIVS
+246 ILKSAIVS
-254 FGKEFHFISKD
+254 FGKDFHFISKD
-265 ATDDIDMLV
+265 ATDDIPQLV
-274 KLVKENIPDD
+274 KLVKENIPNDE
-284 DSGKENVFTAV
+284 SGKENVFTAV
-295 EKSVTKYRDYRTREH
+295 EKTVAKYRDYRSREH
-310 RNCLLVVVT
+310 RNCLLVIVT
-319 DERGDDFDK
+319 DERGDDFGVNGEK
-328 LDQCIQVTSA
+328 LDQVIQATSA

-343 FCVGNAAPFGQE
+343 YCVGNAAPFGQE

-362 YDDGFSE
+362 YDDGDSE

-384 VNLPFWGVSGSDL
+384 VNLPFWGVAGGDL

-411 LCAETQGVYLIAE
+411 LCAETQGVYLIVE
-424 DTGRGV
+424 DTSRGV

-473 NTPTPEVI
+473 RTPTPEVI

-511 VTLLEQGEKERAKIK
+511 VTLLEQGEKDRTKIK

-547 SFGYNMMLAQM
+547 SFGYNMTLAQM
-558 KGNPKTFDKKEDNTW
+558 KANPKTFDKKGDNTW
-573 ELVASDEISTG
+573 ELVASDEITSG

-594 QEFLERVVNQHQ
+594 QEYLERVVNQHQ

-626 KPFHKDYAAM
+626 KPISKDYAAI
-636 ERAMADAKK
+636 ERAMAQAK
-645 RGPLFADEKEKKKEE
+645 RGPVFADENEKKKAEE
-660 MRKKAEQRKKP
+660 KKKKMAARAKP